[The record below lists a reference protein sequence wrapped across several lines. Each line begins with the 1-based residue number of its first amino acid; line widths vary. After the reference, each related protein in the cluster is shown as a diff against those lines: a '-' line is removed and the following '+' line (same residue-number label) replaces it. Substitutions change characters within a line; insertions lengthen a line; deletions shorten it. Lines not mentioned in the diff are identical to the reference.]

1 MKKEKEINRMFDEE
15 DGIDVNAEGYEPEA
29 EVTLKRIT
37 NLLAYRE
44 IRAKQAY
51 VSKVTRG
58 DNSRKMRGLLSD
70 IDKDRREKHNLALT
84 SLKGLVEFAKKYN
97 IEPVYTGNI
106 LTEQEIEEHKASS
119 YDTRQEMTDAI
130 LRILKDLEDCS
141 IIQGYGKGFEKEINR
156 IQHKMY
162 KTKRDYG
169 IKQEL
174 LEDNGD
180 VLFDDFDFNR

>member
-1 MKKEKEINRMFDEE
+1 MDDICRILGVFLDNAIEETEKISKKEKEINRMFDEE

-70 IDKDRREKHNLALT
+70 IDKDRRVKHNLALT

-119 YDTRQEMTDAI
+119 YDTR
-130 LRILKDLEDCS
+130 
-141 IIQGYGKGFEKEINR
+141 
-156 IQHKMY
+156 
-162 KTKRDYG
+162 
-169 IKQEL
+169 
-174 LEDNGD
+174 
-180 VLFDDFDFNR
+180 